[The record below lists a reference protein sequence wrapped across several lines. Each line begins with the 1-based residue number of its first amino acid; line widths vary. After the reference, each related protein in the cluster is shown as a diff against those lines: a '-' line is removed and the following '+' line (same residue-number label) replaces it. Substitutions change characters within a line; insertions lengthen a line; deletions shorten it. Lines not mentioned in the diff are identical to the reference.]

1 MKQIARAKVWLRKGF
16 VFFLFVFAL
25 SGCSHDADFE
35 ISCRNDMQQLSNL
48 VFVLWRRGQVI
59 KNDQGLMADLIAL
72 GSVSHQGV
80 FKPSRGRIRDGNVL
94 DPLGHPYRIRYKN
107 GIVTLWSV
115 GKDGID
121 NQGEGDDI
129 KYSEKVTD

>member
-1 MKQIARAKVWLRKGF
+1 MTTRAKVWIRKGF
-16 VFFLFVFAL
+16 VCYLFIFAAL
-25 SGCSHDADFE
+25 SGCRHDADFE
-35 ISCRNDMQQLSNL
+35 TSCRDDMRQLSQL
-48 VFVLWRRGQVI
+48 VFVLWRSGKVV
-59 KNDQGLMADLIAL
+59 KNDQELMADLIAL
-72 GSVSHQGV
+72 GSDSNQGV
-80 FKPSRGRIRDGNVL
+80 FKPRRARIRDGNVL
-94 DPLGHPYRIRYKN
+94 DLLGHPYRIRYKN